1 MGYVVKL
8 TAIAILYAYM
18 YLDNKRRDREAF
30 ASGESEDD
38 GIEGGMLVCSRLELM
53 TRLMN

>member
-30 ASGESEDD
+30 ASEESEDD